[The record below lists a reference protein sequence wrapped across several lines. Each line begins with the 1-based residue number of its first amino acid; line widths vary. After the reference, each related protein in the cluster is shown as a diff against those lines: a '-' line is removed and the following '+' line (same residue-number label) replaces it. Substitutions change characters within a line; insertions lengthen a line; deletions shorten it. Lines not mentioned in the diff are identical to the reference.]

1 MGVYDAP
8 QWLLSAWSAC
18 CREAGATASPEQV
31 RAVGQR
37 LVERWTEPGRHFH
50 NIKHLVHVLSRV
62 DELAEE
68 THEPDLVR
76 LAAWYHGA
84 IFDAAQKAAYAQ
96 RGGEDEVAS
105 AELARTE
112 LLALGIP
119 EAKVNRVA
127 QLVVALARHTPTPGD
142 FDCAVLCDADLAMLA
157 SEPQRYKSYLK
168 ELRAEYAHVP
178 VEDYLRAR
186 ERILTKF
193 QKRNTLF
200 ASPLGAAWEEP
211 ARQNV
216 GAELHRIR
224 KELAALDAA
233 SGRDAAEGAP
243 AAEGGG
249 TPTDAAGS
257 ADGATVA
264 APGAAEGTTTAGAA
278 NGTSA
283 AAGTPPVSDGVE
295 PTSDAPGSDRPAGA
309 APAGAGSRRRA
320 WFR

>member
-37 LVERWTEPGRHFH
+37 LIERWSEPGRHFH

-62 DELAEE
+62 DELAQE

-84 IFDAAQKAAYAQ
+84 IFDAAQKAAYAN

-112 LLALGIP
+112 LLGLGIP
-119 EAKVNRVA
+119 EPKAARVA
-127 QLVVALARHTPTPGD
+127 QLVTALVRHTPTAGD

-168 ELRAEYAHVP
+168 EVRAEYAHVP

-186 ERILTKF
+186 AAILTKL
-193 QKRNTLF
+193 QKRSSLF

-216 GAELHRIR
+216 AAELHRIR
-224 KELAALDAA
+224 KELAVLDSASGALENGTAPAGTGPTTPAGNGTPDGTGSVSALDAG
-233 SGRDAAEGAP
+233 SSDAA
-243 AAEGGG
+243 
-249 TPTDAAGS
+249 
-257 ADGATVA
+257 
-264 APGAAEGTTTAGAA
+264 
-278 NGTSA
+278 
-283 AAGTPPVSDGVE
+283 PV
-295 PTSDAPGSDRPAGA
+295 TSDRPGGS
-309 APAGAGSRRRA
+309 APADAGSRRRFLR
-320 WFR
+320 FR